1 MCIETVERR
10 MAESA
15 EILPDKSGLYHGSP
29 RPIMEDIGVS
39 SGPAYHKL
47 KERGIVPIRSGKN
60 GLWVIPPDIMQRH
73 VS

>member
-1 MCIETVERR
+1 MCIETVEKR

-15 EILPDKSGLYHGSP
+15 EILPDKSGLYYGSP

-39 SGPAYHKL
+39 SGPAYHEL
-47 KERGIVPIRSGKN
+47 KERGIVSIRSGKN
-60 GLWVIPPDIMQRH
+60 GLWHIPQNIMQRY